1 MVISLVYIF
10 WMYVILFA
18 VIGAMRGWAKELL
31 VSFSVI
37 LALAL
42 NYLLLKYISMVSN
55 LPADGTSL
63 FWIRTWITI
72 ALVYFGYQTVA
83 SIGALS
89 GKARKEKLQDAL
101 FGGVMGAV
109 NGYLVIGTL
118 WAYLDEANYPFEKIF
133 YPAHPD
139 LAAGITTEIARM
151 MEWMPPY
158 TLGEPGIY
166 FAVIIAFIFI
176 IVVYV

>member
-18 VIGAMRGWAKELL
+18 IIGAMRGWAKELL

-42 NYLLLKYISMVSN
+42 NYLLRKYVPMIMN
-55 LPADGTSL
+55 LPTTDIAF

-101 FGGVMGAV
+101 FGAVMGAI
-109 NGYLVIGTL
+109 NGYLVVGTL
-118 WAYLDEANYPFEKIF
+118 WAYLNEAQYPFPNIF
-133 YPAHPD
+133 YPPHPD
-139 LAAGITTEIARM
+139 LAAGITTEITRLM
-151 MEWMPPY
+151 KWMPPY
-158 TLGEPGIY
+158 SLGEPGIY
-166 FAVIIAFIFI
+166 FAVIIAFVFI
-176 IVVYV
+176 IVVYI

>member
-1 MVISLVYIF
+1 MVNLIYIF
-10 WMYVILFA
+10 WMYIILFG

-42 NYLLLKYISMVSN
+42 NYLLLKYISMISN
-55 LPADGTSL
+55 LPPEGTSL
-63 FWIRTWITI
+63 FWIRSWITI

-83 SIGALS
+83 SFGALS
-89 GKARKEKLQDAL
+89 GKARKEKLQDGL
-101 FGGVMGAV
+101 FGGVMGGL
-109 NGYLVIGTL
+109 NGYLIVGTL
-118 WAYLDEANYPFEKIF
+118 WAYLDEAKYPFEKIF
-133 YPAHPD
+133 STPSAEV
-139 LAAGITTEIARM
+139 AAEIDRM
-151 MEWMPPY
+151 MSWMPPY
-158 TLGEPGIY
+158 ALGEPGIY

>member
-1 MVISLVYIF
+1 MVSLVYIF

-18 VIGAMRGWAKELL
+18 IIGAMRGWAKELL

-42 NYLLLKYISMVSN
+42 NYLLRKYIPMIIN
-55 LPADGTSL
+55 LPANDISF
-63 FWIRTWITI
+63 FWIRTSITI
-72 ALVYFGYQTVA
+72 ALVFFGYQTVA
-83 SIGALS
+83 NIGALR

-101 FGGVMGAV
+101 FGAVMGAI

-118 WAYLDEANYPFEKIF
+118 WAYLNEAQYPFGIF
-133 YPAHPD
+133 YQPSPD
-139 LAAGITTEIARM
+139 IAEEIARLM
-151 MEWMPPY
+151 KWMPPY
-158 TLGEPGIY
+158 ALGEPGIY

>member
-1 MVISLVYIF
+1 MVNLIYIF

-42 NYLLLKYISMVSN
+42 NYLLRKYIPIIIN
-55 LPADGTSL
+55 LPPTEPSL

-83 SIGALS
+83 SFGALS

-101 FGGVMGAV
+101 FGGVMGAL
-109 NGYLVIGTL
+109 NGYLIVGTL
-118 WAYLDEANYPFEKIF
+118 WAYLHEAKYPFENIF
-133 YPAHPD
+133 SDPNANV
-139 LAAGITTEIARM
+139 AAEIVRM
-151 MEWMPPY
+151 MDWMPPY
-158 TLGEPGIY
+158 ALGEPGIY

-176 IVVYV
+176 IVVYI

>member
-1 MVISLVYIF
+1 MVNLIYIF
-10 WMYVILFA
+10 WMYIILFA

-42 NYLLLKYISMVSN
+42 NYLLRKYVPMVIN
-55 LPADGTSL
+55 LPSADTSY
-63 FWIRTWITI
+63 FWIRVWITV

-83 SIGALS
+83 SVERLA

-101 FGGVMGAV
+101 FGAVMGGI
-109 NGYLVIGTL
+109 NGYLVVGTL
-118 WAYLDEANYPFEKIF
+118 WAYLHEANYPFPGIF
-133 YPAHPD
+133 FFDPTIPT
-139 LAAGITTEIARM
+139 ISTVSESIARM
-151 MEWMPPY
+151 MQWMPPY
-158 TLGEPGIY
+158 SLGEPGIY

-176 IVVYV
+176 IVVYI

>member
-1 MVISLVYIF
+1 MVNLIYIF
-10 WMYVILFA
+10 WMYVLLFA

-42 NYLLLKYISMVSN
+42 NYLLRKYAPVIKDMPGGAPSF
-55 LPADGTSL
+55 
-63 FWIRTWITI
+63 FWLRTWITI

-101 FGGVMGAV
+101 FGGVMGGL
-109 NGYLVIGTL
+109 NGYLIVGTI
-118 WAYLDEANYPFEKIF
+118 WAYLHEANYPFPKVFSTPSNNIA
-133 YPAHPD
+133 Y
-139 LAAGITTEIARM
+139 EIARM

-158 TLGEPGIY
+158 ALGEPGIY
-166 FAVIIAFIFI
+166 FAVIISFIFI
-176 IVVYV
+176 IVVYI

>member
-1 MVISLVYIF
+1 MVNLIYIF

-42 NYLLLKYISMVSN
+42 NYLLRKYIPMIVN
-55 LPADGTSL
+55 LPSTEPSL
-63 FWIRTWITI
+63 FWIRTWITV

-83 SIGALS
+83 SVAHLA

-101 FGGVMGAV
+101 FGAVMGAV
-109 NGYLVIGTL
+109 NGYLVVGTL
-118 WAYLDEANYPFEKIF
+118 WAYLDEARYPF
-133 YPAHPD
+133 
-139 LAAGITTEIARM
+139 
-151 MEWMPPY
+151 
-158 TLGEPGIY
+158 PG
-166 FAVIIAFIFI
+166 
-176 IVVYV
+176 

>member
-1 MVISLVYIF
+1 MVSLVYIF

-18 VIGAMRGWAKELL
+18 IIGAMRGWAKELL

-42 NYLLLKYISMVSN
+42 NYLLRKYVQMIIN
-55 LPADGTSL
+55 LPGADTSY

-72 ALVYFGYQTVA
+72 ALVFFGYQTVA
-83 SIGALS
+83 TIGALS

-101 FGGVMGAV
+101 FGGVMGAL
-109 NGYLVIGTL
+109 NGYLVVGTL
-118 WAYLDEANYPFEKIF
+118 WAYLDEAGYPFPIF
-133 YPAHPD
+133 SQPNAEVS
-139 LAAGITTEIARM
+139 AEIARM
-151 MEWMPPY
+151 MSWMPPY
-158 TLGEPGIY
+158 SLGEPGIY